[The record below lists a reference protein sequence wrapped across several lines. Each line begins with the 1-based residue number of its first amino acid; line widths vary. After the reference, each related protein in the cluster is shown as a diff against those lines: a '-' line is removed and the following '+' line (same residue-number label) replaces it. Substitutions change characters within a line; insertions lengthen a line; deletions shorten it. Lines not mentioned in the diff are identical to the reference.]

1 MFDLKAPTGG
11 KFEFRIEGEETV
23 YSIPK
28 AKNLPASVA
37 FDLSEAAKSGEGIQA
52 TRIFL
57 DLLDSNCPGLTE
69 TLTIEQLIALVE
81 AWQSEVTLGESQA

>member
-1 MFDLKAPTGG
+1 MFDLKAPSGG
-11 KFEFRIEGEETV
+11 TFDFRIEGKRKV

-57 DLLDSNCPGLTE
+57 DMLERHCPGLTDS
-69 TLTIEQLIALVE
+69 LTIDQLTALVD
-81 AWQSEVTLGESQA
+81 AWQAEMTMGESEA